1 MSKYR
6 LLASSAAALSA
17 ALIFTSP
24 GYAQSGDE
32 VVVTA
37 TKRDETIFDVPLAVT
52 AVSAAELDKSQV
64 RDISELQNLA
74 PTLTFSRSTGGLQSV
89 FAIRGIGTA
98 GNNTGLEQS
107 VGVVIDGV
115 YRGRP
120 GAALGDYININQVE
134 VLRGPQGT
142 IFGKNTSAGVI
153 NVRTAKPSFTPM
165 AKGDLTVGNYN
176 LMQLRGVASGPISEN
191 LAVSISGSRQT
202 RDGYITNRVDGSKLN
217 DRDRWSVRGQ
227 LLWEPADD
235 ISFRLIADHSEAEEK
250 CCVAVPVLYGPS
262 AAAVAGAGGTLVP
275 NTPGTLGG
283 YPGGIADL
291 GGREVFVNPEQ
302 PFVDP
307 LDDSGVSLE
316 VEWDLGPVTAT
327 TILAHRTFESIPNID
342 ADFTSANIFD
352 SVIGQDLTEDSV
364 EIRFASNGRNTIDWL
379 AGAYL
384 FNQEIDAQNYLGF
397 GADTRTYVG
406 FVTPQVP
413 NPLTPLDTTDTINVV
428 SLLETL
434 NGETAGTYFAA
445 GQASTDQYLYD
456 AGSYALFGNATWH
469 VSDQLD
475 ITVGARYTDE
485 TKEADYRIDSTG
497 AFSQVALAG
506 PFAGL
511 ASLQTAPAVDDF
523 NVKNSDD
530 NLSIAVSAAY
540 EVSDTVNLYARYAQG
555 YKSGGFNLNR
565 NGPNTAPGTS
575 DRTADYA
582 TLVVAD
588 PSLTPTQSLRNAV
601 TFNPEEI
608 DAYEIGAKTRWF
620 DNRLKLDATLYMQ
633 TLSDFQAN
641 SFNGTVFTI
650 RNAGELEGKGLEL
663 DYVFDATDHWRITG
677 GATFQD
683 VEYTSFTGASNVASS
698 ASPTQDLTGE
708 KPNFVSD
715 MILTGAVDYSRAINE
730 SYDFLGRLGYRY
742 RTDYTTGQDN
752 DAITVQDDFLMLDAL
767 LGFTTED
774 GKYGLEIWGKNITDE
789 TVSTI
794 IFDTPLQRGSFSSF
808 LEAPAT
814 YGATLRV
821 NY

>member
-1 MSKYR
+1 MSKNR
-6 LLASSAAALSA
+6 LLSGSAAAVMAGFLS
-17 ALIFTSP
+17 TSP
-24 GYAQSGDE
+24 AFAQSGDE
-32 VVVTA
+32 VIVTA
-37 TKRDETIFDVPLAVT
+37 TKRNETIFDVPLAVT
-52 AVSAAELDKSQV
+52 AVSADDLDKSQV

-120 GAALGDYININQVE
+120 GAALGDYIGIDQVE

-165 AKGDLTVGNYN
+165 AKADLTIGNYS
-176 LMQLRGVASGPISEN
+176 LMQARGIVSGPLTDQ
-191 LAVSISGSRQT
+191 LAGSIAVSRQT
-202 RDGYITNRVDGSKLN
+202 RDGFITNRVNGEDLN

-227 LLWEPADD
+227 LLWEPADE

-250 CCVAVPVLYGPS
+250 CCVAVPYLYGPS
-262 AAAVAGAGGTLVP
+262 SAAIQGTGGTLVP
-275 NTPGTLGG
+275 NTAGTLNG
-283 YPGGIADL
+283 YPGRIADL
-291 GGREVFVNPEQ
+291 EGREVYVNPEQ

-307 LDDSGVSLE
+307 LDDSGISLE
-316 VEWDLGPVTAT
+316 IEWDLGPVTAT
-327 TILAHRTFESIPNID
+327 AIGAVRTFESIPNID

-352 SVIGQDLTEDSV
+352 SVIGQDLSERSI
-364 EIRFASNGRNTIDWL
+364 ELRFASNGDNVIDWL
-379 AGAYL
+379 GGVYF

-397 GADTRTYVG
+397 GADTRTYVN
-406 FVTPQVP
+406 FVSSGGVSVLEGL
-413 NPLTPLDTTDTINVV
+413 LTLPANTF
-428 SLLETL
+428 
-434 NGETAGTYFAA
+434 FAA

-456 AGSYALFGNATWH
+456 AGSTAVFGNATWH
-469 VSDQLD
+469 INDRLD
-475 ITVGARYTDE
+475 VTVGARYTDE
-485 TKEADYRIDSTG
+485 TKEAAYRINSTDPI
-497 AFSQVALAG
+497 SQISFTGGLA
-506 PFAGL
+506 PFAAL
-511 ASLQTAPAVDDF
+511 SSLQTSPAVDNFD
-523 NVKNSDD
+523 VDTSDD
-530 NLSIAVSAAY
+530 NLSIAASVSY
-540 EVSDTVNLYARYAQG
+540 EVSDSMNLYARYAQG

-582 TLVVAD
+582 VLVLAD

-601 TFNPEEI
+601 TFNPEEVETF
-608 DAYEIGAKTRWF
+608 EIGAKTRWF
-620 DNRLKLDATLYMQ
+620 DNRLKLDATLYTQ

-650 RNAGELEGKGLEL
+650 RNAGELEGVGLEL
-663 DYVFDATDHWRITG
+663 DYTFDVTDNWKVSG

-683 VEYTSFTGASNVASS
+683 VEYASFPGASNVAS
-698 ASPTQDLTGE
+698 AFPVATQDLTGA

-715 MILTGAVDYSRAINE
+715 MILTGAVDYTQSINDA
-730 SYDFLGRLGYRY
+730 YDILARIGYRY

-752 DAITVQDDFLMLDAL
+752 DAITIQDDFVMFDAL
-767 LGFTTED
+767 LGLTTED
-774 GKYGLEIWGKNITDE
+774 GKYGFELWGKNILDE
-789 TVSTI
+789 TVATI

-808 LEAPAT
+808 LENPAT